1 MLRARLLAIG
11 WALASS
17 AQAQPRVLP
26 NISASELFGGLFVLG
41 FAIPAILG
49 SATNW
54 VLRGLGKEPRVS
66 FPRVIIT
73 AVLTWWIGWWLLL
86 IISEL

>member
-1 MLRARLLAIG
+1 MFRTRLLGIG
-11 WALASS
+11 LALASS

-26 NISASELFGGLFVLG
+26 NISASEFFGGLFVLG

-54 VLRGLGKEPRVS
+54 VLRALKQGPRVS
-66 FPRVIIT
+66 FPRVVIT

-86 IISEL
+86 IVSEL